1 MYLQHYLKELG
12 YLALPDFLIK
22 YLKTPSLLRLKKVG
36 YFCGMDYAS
45 KDIYNFR
52 EYISRYD
59 HSITVSLIVYKLT
72 RNKIATLAGL
82 FHDIATPCFSHVID
96 YMNEDYEKQE
106 STEEYTEYILRKDRY
121 LLKCLKEDNININ
134 DIINFKRYPI
144 VDNDRPKV
152 CADRVDGVILTGIG
166 WTKNV
171 SKEDITRIV
180 QDMRVYVN
188 ESNEEEIGFR
198 SLSVAKKVLEVSKTI
213 DVYCHSRED
222 NYMMQLLAQ
231 ITKLAINRK
240 YILYDE
246 LYLYTEEELF
256 SLLKGINDEE
266 LSSLILKFES
276 VKVEEILDLELP
288 KVKIRSLHPLV
299 NGTRIL

>member
-1 MYLQHYLKELG
+1 M
-12 YLALPDFLIK
+12 
-22 YLKTPSLLRLKKVG
+22 TV
-36 YFCGMDYAS
+36 
-45 KDIYNFR
+45 
-52 EYISRYD
+52 YI
-59 HSITVSLIVYKLT
+59 
-72 RNKIATLAGL
+72 
-82 FHDIATPCFSHVID
+82 
-96 YMNEDYEKQE
+96 
-106 STEEYTEYILRKDRY
+106 
-121 LLKCLKEDNININ
+121 
-134 DIINFKRYPI
+134 
-144 VDNDRPKV
+144 
-152 CADRVDGVILTGIG
+152 
-166 WTKNV
+166 
-171 SKEDITRIV
+171 
-180 QDMRVYVN
+180 N

-198 SLSVAKKVLEVSKTI
+198 SLSIAKKVLEVSKSI

-288 KVKIRSLHPLV
+288 KVKIRSLHPIV

>member
-72 RNKIATLAGL
+72 RNKIAALAGL

-166 WTKNV
+166 WTK
-171 SKEDITRIV
+171 EDITRIV
-180 QDMRVYVN
+180 QDMRVYIN

-198 SLSVAKKVLEVSKTI
+198 SLSVAKKVLEVSKSI

-246 LYLYTEEELF
+246 LYFYTEEELF

-276 VKVEEILDLELP
+276 VKVEEITDIELP
-288 KVKIRSLHPLV
+288 KVKIRSLHPIV
-299 NGTRIL
+299 NGTRIF

>member
-1 MYLQHYLKELG
+1 
-12 YLALPDFLIK
+12 
-22 YLKTPSLLRLKKVG
+22 
-36 YFCGMDYAS
+36 
-45 KDIYNFR
+45 
-52 EYISRYD
+52 
-59 HSITVSLIVYKLT
+59 
-72 RNKIATLAGL
+72 
-82 FHDIATPCFSHVID
+82 
-96 YMNEDYEKQE
+96 MNEDYEKQE

-134 DIINFKRYPI
+134 DIIDFKRYPI

-166 WTKNV
+166 WTKNI

-180 QDMRVYVN
+180 QDMRVYIN

-198 SLSVAKKVLEVSKTI
+198 SLSVAKKVLEVSKSI

-246 LYLYTEEELF
+246 LYFYTEEELF